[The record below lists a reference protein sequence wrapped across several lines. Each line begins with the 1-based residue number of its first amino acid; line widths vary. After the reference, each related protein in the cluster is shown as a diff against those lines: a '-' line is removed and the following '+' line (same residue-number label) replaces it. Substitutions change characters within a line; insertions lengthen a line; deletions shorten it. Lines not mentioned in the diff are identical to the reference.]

1 LSKGSVPL
9 QNERSIENALSPAEP
24 LPPVIADW
32 FAAKGWAPRR
42 HQLEM
47 LAAAQAGRNALL
59 VAPTGAGKTL
69 AGFLPSLV
77 ELISDKLTHSA
88 RPELVE
94 ELPFF
99 PLQKEKTGL
108 RQAQP
113 ERLRRDGSSPKSPL
127 HTLYVSPLKAL
138 AVDVQRNL
146 LTPIAE
152 MGLDIRVETRTGDT
166 PADRKA
172 RQRVRPPQI
181 LLTTPESLSL
191 MLSHED
197 SGTLFGDLSTIVID
211 EVHAFANGK
220 RGDLLSLA
228 MARLQRIAPGLR
240 RVALSATVSDPEAYQ
255 GWLAPDADIETVD
268 VVIGDPGADAE
279 IAIMLPEDE
288 RIPWSGHSGRW
299 AAAQVMREIERHK
312 TTLIFCNTRS
322 LAELIF
328 QDLWAVNDQTLPIGV
343 HHGSLSLEARRKVE
357 SAMADGRLRALVCT
371 ASLDLGVDWGD
382 IDLVV
387 QMGAPKG
394 SSRLTQRIGRANHRL
409 DEASEAILV
418 PGNRFEYLEARA
430 ALDAIEGGELDPE
443 IFRPGALDVL
453 AQHIMAA
460 ACAGPFREEE
470 MLAEVRSS
478 APYAGLSEELFRD
491 VLSYIE
497 SGGYSLKAYD
507 RFKRLTRDADGTW
520 RVSHPKF
527 IQQHRMNAG
536 IIVDAPLLDVRFRNG
551 RKLGT
556 VEEYF
561 ASTLSVGDT
570 FFFAGLTLEVERIE
584 GIDLMVKATTR
595 PARIPTYVGAR
606 MAMTTNLADRVR
618 AYLHDRA
625 QWPRFPDD
633 VRDWLEVQERR
644 STLPRPDQLL
654 VETFPREGRHYMVAY
669 SFEGWNAHQSLGMLI
684 TRRMESAG
692 LNPLGFVSNDY
703 ALACYGLEPITEPA
717 ALFSPDILADE
728 FVEWVQG
735 SNLLKRAFRE
745 VAVIGGLVERHHPGK
760 RKSGKQVTFSTDL
773 IYDVLRRYEP
783 DHLLLKA
790 AWNDARERMTDVGRL
805 ARLLDRAAGT
815 MLHVEL
821 DRVSPLAVPVLVIIG
836 RERTSVGAA
845 DDQLLI
851 EAEALAEE
859 AMRLE

>member
-1 LSKGSVPL
+1 VIGPG
-9 QNERSIENALSPAEP
+9 AAE
-24 LPPVIADW
+24 LPPAISGW
-32 FAAKGWAPRR
+32 FEAKGWTPRR
-42 HQLEM
+42 HQLDM
-47 LAAAQAGRNALL
+47 LAAARAGQNALL

-77 ELISDKLTHSA
+77 ELTCA
-88 RPELVE
+88 QEPVRPEPVE
-94 ELPFF
+94 GLPFNASGRE
-99 PLQKEKTGL
+99 KESTGL

-113 ERLRRDGSSPKSPL
+113 ERVGERAEGL

-146 LTPIAE
+146 LTPIEE

-191 MLSHED
+191 LLSHED
-197 SGTLFGDLSTIVID
+197 STLLFGNLSTIVVD
-211 EVHAFANGK
+211 EIHAFASGK

-228 MARLQRIAPGLR
+228 MARLQRLSPNMR
-240 RVALSATVSDPEAYQ
+240 RVGLSATISDPEAYQ
-255 GWLAPDADIETVD
+255 AWLAPHGDIETVAL
-268 VVIGDPGADAE
+268 VEGQPGAEAE
-279 IAIMLPEDE
+279 ISILLPQDE

-299 AAAQVMREIERHK
+299 AAEQVMREIERHK

-328 QDLWAVNDQTLPIGV
+328 QDLWAVNESHLPIGI
-343 HHGSLSLEARRKVE
+343 HHGSLALEARRKVE
-357 SAMADGRLRALVCT
+357 AAVADGRLRGLVCT

-382 IDLVV
+382 VDLVI

-394 SSRLTQRIGRANHRL
+394 SSRLLQRIGRANHRL
-409 DEASEAILV
+409 DEPSEAILV

-443 IFRPGALDVL
+443 VFRPGALDVL

-460 ACAGPFREEE
+460 ACAAPFREEE
-470 MLAEVRSS
+470 MLEEVRSS
-478 APYAGLSEELFRD
+478 APYAGLTAEVFRQ
-491 VLSYIE
+491 VLDYIE
-497 SGGYSLKAYD
+497 NGGYSLKAYD
-507 RFKRLTRDADGTW
+507 RFRRLTRDADGTW
-520 RVSHPKF
+520 RVSHPRF

-536 IIVDAPLLDVRFRNG
+536 IIVDVPLYNVRFRRG
-551 RKLGT
+551 RTLGT
-556 VEEYF
+556 VEDNF
-561 ASTLSVGDT
+561 AATLSPGDT
-570 FFFAGLTLEVERIE
+570 FFFAGLVLEVEKIE
-584 GIDLMVKATTR
+584 GADLIVHATSKS
-595 PARIPTYVGAR
+595 ARIPTYLGAR
-606 MAMTTNLADRVR
+606 MAMSTNLADRVR
-618 AYLHDRA
+618 AFLHDRE

-633 VRDWLEVQERR
+633 VREWLEVQDHR
-644 STLPRPDQLL
+644 SVLPRPDQLL
-654 VETFPREGRHYMVAY
+654 VETFPFENRHYMVAY

-692 LNPLGFVSNDY
+692 LQPLGFVSNDY
-703 ALACYGLEPITEPA
+703 ALACYGLKPVEDPA
-717 ALFSPDILADE
+717 SLFSADILEHE
-728 FVEWVQG
+728 FVDWVQG

-760 RKSGKQVTFSTDL
+760 RKSGRQVTFSTDL

-783 DHLLLKA
+783 DHLLLQA
-790 AWNDARERMTDVGRL
+790 AWHDARQRMTDVGRL

-815 MLHVEL
+815 MLHVDL
-821 DRVSPLAVPVLVIIG
+821 DRVSPMAVPVLVIVG
-836 RERTSVGAA
+836 RERTATGTV

-851 EAEALAEE
+851 EAESLAEL
-859 AMRLE
+859 AMRVD

>member
-1 LSKGSVPL
+1 M
-9 QNERSIENALSPAEP
+9 
-24 LPPVIADW
+24 ADW
-32 FAAKGWAPRR
+32 FAGKGWAPRR

-47 LAAAQAGRNALL
+47 LAAARAGRNALL

-69 AGFLPSLV
+69 AGFLASLT
-77 ELISDKLTHSA
+77 ELIEAPSD
-88 RPELVE
+88 
-94 ELPFF
+94 
-99 PLQKEKTGL
+99 G
-108 RQAQP
+108 
-113 ERLRRDGSSPKSPL
+113 L

-152 MGLDIRVETRTGDT
+152 MGLPIRVETRTGDT
-166 PADRKA
+166 PSDRKA

-191 MLSHED
+191 LLSHED
-197 SGTLFGDLSTIVID
+197 SVLLFANLKTIVID
-211 EVHAFANGK
+211 EVHAFAAGK

-228 MARLQRIAPGLR
+228 MARLQKLAPDMR

-255 GWLAPDADIETVD
+255 GWLAPHADIETVD
-268 VVIGDPGADAE
+268 VVIGDPGAEAE
-279 IAIMLPEDE
+279 IGIMLPEDE

-299 AAAQVMREIERHK
+299 AAAQVMREIEAHK
-312 TTLIFCNTRS
+312 TTLVFCNTRS

-328 QDLWAVNDQTLPIGV
+328 QDLWAANDQHLPIGV
-343 HHGSLSLEARRKVE
+343 HHGSLSIEARRKVE
-357 SAMADGRLRALVCT
+357 SAMADGRLRGLVCT

-382 IDLVV
+382 VDLVI

-394 SSRLTQRIGRANHRL
+394 SSRLLQRIGRANHRL
-409 DEASEAILV
+409 DEPSKALIV

-430 ALDAIEGGELDPE
+430 ALDAIENKELDPE

-460 ACAGPFREEE
+460 ACAGPFREAE
-470 MLAEVRSS
+470 MLDEVRSS
-478 APYAGLSEELFRD
+478 APYAGLSEELFRN

-497 SGGYSLKAYD
+497 NGGYALRAYD
-507 RFKRLTRDADGTW
+507 RFKRLTREQDGTW
-520 RVSHPKF
+520 RVSHPRF

-536 IIVDAPLLDVRFRNG
+536 IIVDAPLLDVRFKNG

-561 ASTLSVGDT
+561 GSTLSPGDT
-570 FFFAGLTLEVERIE
+570 FFFAGLVLEVEKID
-584 GIDLMVKATTR
+584 GIDLMVRASSKS
-595 PARIPTYVGAR
+595 ARIPTYVGAR
-606 MAMTTNLADRVR
+606 MAMSTNLADRVR
-618 AYLHDRA
+618 HFLHERA

-633 VRDWLEVQERR
+633 VREWLEVQDHR
-644 STLPRPDQLL
+644 SVLPRPDQLL
-654 VETFPREGRHYMVAY
+654 VETFPYEGRHYMVAY

-692 LNPLGFVSNDY
+692 LKPLGFVSNDY
-703 ALACYGLEPITEPA
+703 ALACYSLDPVADPA
-717 ALFSPDILADE
+717 ALFSADILENE

-783 DHLLLKA
+783 EHLLLKA
-790 AWNDARERMTDVGRL
+790 AWADARERLTDVGRL
-805 ARLLDRAAGT
+805 ANLLERAAGT
-815 MLHVEL
+815 MLHVPL
-821 DRVSPLAVPVLVIIG
+821 DRVSPLAVPVLVIVG
-836 RERTSVGAA
+836 RERTATGAS
-845 DDQLLI
+845 DDALLI
-851 EAEALAEE
+851 EAESLAAE
-859 AMRLE
+859 AMRID